1 MDKENSDYIH
11 NLPIHNLY
19 THYHWYNRIFC
30 ICCICGDGTLML
42 DADL

>member
-30 ICCICGDGTLML
+30 ICSDEALMFDTHL
-42 DADL
+42 